1 MINTIYEKLFENSI
15 IYSDKIA
22 VVDRNEHAYTYSE
35 LKDMAYVA
43 AYKLQMAK
51 CKKQSKILLAAISR
65 VEFVAYYYGIHIL
78 GGICVPFSVNAN
90 QTSLKEIMQISWMV
104 GVDDFDQLSKLE
116 LTEEIKETVD
126 NALDK
131 NRTGVEIADIL
142 FTSGTTGKQKGVQLT
157 NLGINQAIS
166 NIREA
171 LSVTEKDIVAVP
183 LPFYHSQG
191 LGTLRTCISSGATVV
206 MLDGLKDISQISLYF
221 DKYNCTGLSCSPVMM
236 EWIIRRYGN
245 NCNHIF
251 RNARYFEIG
260 TAPLLPDS
268 RRKIREKIVGKQIFI
283 SYGSTETPRAVYM
296 DIVQYQ
302 KDDAIGKTVGDYE
315 IRLFDDD
322 NSLIEQCNTVGR
334 MGLNSKAM
342 MVGYFEESE
351 SNANAM
357 IGDFFLTGDVA
368 YIDKEGF
375 IYLKGRTKDMIIVG
389 GEKVYPAEIEDKINS
404 IVGVVESACVGIH
417 VNESIGQRIYA
428 YVTTD
433 PKVQISGQHILKTL
447 VNEIEN
453 YKIPDRIFFVDSI
466 PRNAMGKID
475 RNILVQRWNSQS

>member
-1 MINTIYEKLFENSI
+1 MINAIYEKLLENSI
-15 IYSDKIA
+15 LYSDKIA
-22 VVDRNEHAYTYSE
+22 VVDRNNHAYTYSQ

-43 AYKLQMAK
+43 AYKLWIAK
-51 CKKQSKILLAAISR
+51 CKKQSKILLAAIPR

-78 GGICVPFSVNAN
+78 GAICVPFSINAN
-90 QTSLKEIMQISWMV
+90 QTSFKEIKEILQTSLMV
-104 GVDDFDQLSKLE
+104 GVDDFEQLSELE

-126 NALDK
+126 NTLDK
-131 NRTGVEIADIL
+131 NRDIVEIADIL

-183 LPFYHSQG
+183 LPFFHSNA
-191 LGTLRTCISSGATVV
+191 LGTLRTYISVGGTVV
-206 MLDGLKDISQISLYF
+206 MLDGLKDISRISQYF
-221 DKYNCTGLSCSPVMM
+221 DIHNCTGLSCSPVMM

-245 NCNHIF
+245 NCNQIF
-251 RNARYFEIG
+251 RNVRYIEIG
-260 TAPLLPDS
+260 TAPLLPGS

-283 SYGSTETPRAVYM
+283 NYGSTETPRAVYM
-296 DIVQYQ
+296 DIAQFP

-322 NSLIEQCNTVGR
+322 NNVIEKCNTVGR
-334 MGLNSKAM
+334 VGLNSKAM
-342 MVGYFEESE
+342 TVGYFEEAE
-351 SNANAM
+351 SNADAM

-417 VNESIGQRIYA
+417 VNESIGQRIHA

-433 PKVQISGQHILKTL
+433 SKVQISEQHIIKTL
-447 VNEIEN
+447 VHEIEN
-453 YKIPDRIFFVDSI
+453 YKIPDRFFLWIVF
-466 PRNAMGKID
+466 PEMQWEK
-475 RNILVQRWNSQS
+475 